1 MVFFKNQIQTPL
13 RFLRIIGIRL
23 SFKLFWIYP
32 AEGGCQ
38 KSFHEIRPYR
48 ELILVPKNVLL
59 SMDWGDPENNA
70 RFGGG
75 FLPLSTLLLWLS
87 GTSKIHV
94 LGVLE

>member
-1 MVFFKNQIQTPL
+1 
-13 RFLRIIGIRL
+13 
-23 SFKLFWIYP
+23 
-32 AEGGCQ
+32 
-38 KSFHEIRPYR
+38 
-48 ELILVPKNVLL
+48 
-59 SMDWGDPENNA
+59 MDWGDPENNA